1 MGKELSIFFS
11 EIREISNGIFFIVPN
26 LFLRESTFWWAKL
39 NFSNILKSRKENKRI
54 SCFQKNQKGFV
65 KTLEKDKTQ
74 KGSMPENLWN
84 FREVYGCGKN
94 DARYDRDEG
103 GKWIKTKLNKRWM
116 SWKNLL
122 LRMKSALKL
131 LQRRKTE
138 RLPAQTAYKTSSG
151 GNLSQRKE
159 LWQGHIKN

>member
-11 EIREISNGIFFIVPN
+11 ENREISNGIFFIVPN

-65 KTLEKDKTQ
+65 KILEKDKTQ

-84 FREVYGCGKN
+84 FGEVYGCGKN

-103 GKWIKTKLNKRWM
+103 GKWIKTKLNKKVNELKEFVVTNEERTKVAAKKKN
-116 SWKNLL
+116 WKAPGTDGIQNF
-122 LRMKSALKL
+122 
-131 LQRRKTE
+131 
-138 RLPAQTAYKTSSG
+138 
-151 GNLSQRKE
+151 
-159 LWQGHIKN
+159 